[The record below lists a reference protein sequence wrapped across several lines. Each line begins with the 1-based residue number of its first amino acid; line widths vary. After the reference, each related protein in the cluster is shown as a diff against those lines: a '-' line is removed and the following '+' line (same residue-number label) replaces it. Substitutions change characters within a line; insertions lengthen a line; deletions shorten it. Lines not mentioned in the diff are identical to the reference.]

1 MFPRPTQAAYPP
13 APRRWQCAD
22 AGTACVAPSRNAPL
36 CDDVAMN
43 TSTELLGFAA
53 ATLTTV
59 AFVPQAWKIWK
70 SRSADGVSLRM
81 YLIFTLGV
89 VLWLVY
95 GTLLGSRPMIV
106 ANVITLALA
115 FFILAMRIRYGRR
128 K

>member
-1 MFPRPTQAAYPP
+1 M
-13 APRRWQCAD
+13 
-22 AGTACVAPSRNAPL
+22 NAPL
-36 CDDVAMN
+36 
-43 TSTELLGFAA
+43 ELIGFTA

-89 VLWLVY
+89 AQWLVY
-95 GTLLGSRPMIV
+95 GAMLGSRPMIV
-106 ANVITLALA
+106 ANIVTLALA
-115 FFILAMRIRYGRR
+115 VFILYMRIRYGRR

>member
-1 MFPRPTQAAYPP
+1 M
-13 APRRWQCAD
+13 
-22 AGTACVAPSRNAPL
+22 NAPL
-36 CDDVAMN
+36 
-43 TSTELLGFAA
+43 ELIGFTA

-89 VLWLVY
+89 ALWLVY
-95 GTLLGSRPMIV
+95 GAMLGSRPMIV
-106 ANVITLALA
+106 ANIVTLALA
-115 FFILAMRIRYGRR
+115 VFILYMRIRYGRR

>member
-1 MFPRPTQAAYPP
+1 
-13 APRRWQCAD
+13 
-22 AGTACVAPSRNAPL
+22 
-36 CDDVAMN
+36 MN
-43 TSTELLGFAA
+43 TSTEWLGFAA

-59 AFVPQAWKIWK
+59 AFVPQAWKTWK

-89 VLWLVY
+89 ALWLVY

-106 ANVITLALA
+106 ANIVTLALA
-115 FFILAMRIRYGRR
+115 VFILYMRIRYGRR